1 VRLYD
6 HRVPA
11 FFLCHHVH
19 NMDVDGAIFV
29 RCLLTSI
36 HGECSRPDQLSVALA
51 ANTTVARRRANRPI
65 VLVLV
70 VVVLDLS
77 VRKPNRRIDDDEDEH
92 ENEKT
97 RDFRIFLTVLVVV
110 VVLGPSVRKA
120 NRGRRRDTIEDN
132 GLVV

>member
-1 VRLYD
+1 MVNVR
-6 HRVPA
+6 
-11 FFLCHHVH
+11 
-19 NMDVDGAIFV
+19 G
-29 RCLLTSI
+29 LTS
-36 HGECSRPDQLSVALA
+36 SRSRWPQIRPLPA
-51 ANTTVARRRANRPI
+51 AGQIVEY
-65 VLVLV
+65 VLVAV